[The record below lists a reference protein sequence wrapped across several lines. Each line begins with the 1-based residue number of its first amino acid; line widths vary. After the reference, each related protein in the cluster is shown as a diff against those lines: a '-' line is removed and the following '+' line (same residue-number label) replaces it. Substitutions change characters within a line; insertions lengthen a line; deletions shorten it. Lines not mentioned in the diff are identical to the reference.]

1 MYHCGS
7 RVGAGVNVNVGR
19 GVWDG
24 GAVAV
29 GVSAGEAVGGTAAV
43 SVGEGSGLAVCVG
56 SIATVGKDSIINA
69 NPPHPIDN
77 RAAIDIERSFFCKFC
92 YSG

>member
-1 MYHCGS
+1 MYHCDS
-7 RVGAGVNVNVGR
+7 RVGAGVEVTVGR
-19 GVWDG
+19 GVSE
-24 GAVAV
+24 GAAV
-29 GVSAGEAVGGTAAV
+29 GVPVGEAVRGTAAV

-56 SIATVGKDSIINA
+56 STATLGKDSIINA

>member
-1 MYHCGS
+1 
-7 RVGAGVNVNVGR
+7 
-19 GVWDG
+19 
-24 GAVAV
+24 
-29 GVSAGEAVGGTAAV
+29 
-43 SVGEGSGLAVCVG
+43 
-56 SIATVGKDSIINA
+56 VGKDSIINA